1 MSGAAV
7 SVQTLAVTLS
17 GRPIL
22 HEISFAATPGEVL
35 AIIGSS
41 GTGKST
47 LLRTLAGLV
56 SPERGG
62 IDVRNGDERARIAV
76 VFQEPRLLPWLRVAE
91 NVAFVMQGPRP
102 ARRQRAQ
109 AALAA
114 VRLEGC
120 ARNWPRQLS
129 GGMAQRTALARA
141 LVTSPHLLL
150 LDEPFASV
158 DALTRMELQDHVV
171 ELWHQHRFTVVLV
184 THDIDEALY
193 LADRVLVL
201 GGHPARVQAEL
212 DVSMPRPRSR
222 TDPRLLA
229 LREPLLHALAT
240 PRAVSASGG

>member
-1 MSGAAV
+1 MNGAAL
-7 SVQTLAVTLS
+7 SVQNLDVTLS
-17 GRPIL
+17 GRRIL
-22 HEISFAATPGEVL
+22 QGISFASSPGEVL

-56 SPERGG
+56 PLEKGA

-76 VFQEPRLLPWLRVAE
+76 VFQEPRLLPWLRVAD

-102 ARRQRAQ
+102 ARRRRAH

-114 VRLEGC
+114 VRLQEC
-120 ARNWPRQLS
+120 ARIWPRQLS
-129 GGMAQRTALARA
+129 GGMAQRAALARA
-141 LVTSPHLLL
+141 LVTAPHLLL

-158 DALTRMELQDHVV
+158 DALTRMDLQEHVV

-193 LADRVLVL
+193 LADRVLIL
-201 GGHPARVQAEL
+201 GGHPAGVQAEL
-212 DVSMPRPRSR
+212 GVPIARPRSR

-229 LREPLLHALAT
+229 LRGPLLRSLAQT
-240 PRAVSASGG
+240 HG